1 MRFFSPLL
9 ILAALLAAACGG
21 AAVLPDEFTRERA
34 DGKIPVSIEL
44 IRQQTKK
51 EIDGMPEEQAKVE
64 RWQLIETDYNACRL
78 SSSRK
83 TKADADKVFADCMSR
98 KGYLYMHR
106 LDAEQLH
113 NDIAEKV
120 VAEHKAAERAGE
132 EARLAAEKKATQK
145 QKDSGVRYWSQEGGI
160 SEVREWLDFGANPNA
175 ARDDGVTALMLA
187 AQRGHSGIIKMLLV
201 AGANPNAVNNAGVT
215 ALILA
220 TDNGHAEVVKMLL
233 DAGAN
238 LNGANDTVLMF
249 AADDGHVEVIKIL
262 LDAGANPN
270 AVRDDGWTALIFAAQ
285 EGRIE
290 ITKMLLAAGANPN
303 AVNNAGV
310 TALMFAA
317 LEGAPEVAKILLVA
331 GANPN
336 DRNNN
341 GWTAL
346 LLAANEEKPEVVK
359 ILLACGANPDIEN
372 KHGADT
378 WFWAKRHPI
387 ILPILE
393 EYREKVAAGWKPK
406 SCKHLQPPQPPKK
419 PAAKPKETA

>member
-9 ILAALLAAACGG
+9 ILAGLFAAACGG

-44 IRQQTKK
+44 IKKQTQK
-51 EIDGMPEEQAKVE
+51 EINGMPEGQAKAE
-64 RWQLIETDYNACRL
+64 RWQIIEKDHNACRL
-78 SSSRK
+78 SSGGDSRE
-83 TKADADKVFADCMSR
+83 KANQAFADCMSR
-98 KGYLYMHR
+98 KSYVYMHR

-120 VAEHKAAERAGE
+120 IAEYKVAKRAME
-132 EARLAAEKKATQK
+132 ESRLAAEKKAAQK
-145 QKDSGVRYWSQEGGI
+145 QKDSQLRYWSQEGDI

-175 ARDDGVTALMLA
+175 ARDDG
-187 AQRGHSGIIKMLLV
+187 I
-201 AGANPNAVNNAGVT
+201 T

-220 TDNGHAEVVKMLL
+220 TNNGHAEVVKMLL
-233 DAGAN
+233 EAGAN

-249 AADDGHVEVIKIL
+249 AADDGYVEIIKML
-262 LDAGANPN
+262 LVAGANPN
-270 AVRDDGWTALIFAAQ
+270 AARDDGWTALMFAAQ
-285 EGRIE
+285 EGHPE
-290 ITKMLLAAGANPN
+290 IIKMLLVAGANPN
-303 AVNNAGV
+303 AENNAGV
-310 TALMFAA
+310 TALILAA
-317 LEGAPEVAKILLVA
+317 LTGEPEVAKILLVA

-346 LLAANEEKPEVVK
+346 LIAANEEKPEVVK
-359 ILLACGANPDIEN
+359 ILLACGANPDIKN
-372 KHGADT
+372 NNGADT
-378 WFWAKRHPI
+378 WFWAKLHPI

-393 EYREKVAAGWKPK
+393 KYREKVAAGWKPK
-406 SCKHLQPPQPPKK
+406 SCKHLRPPQQPKK